1 MEQRKSY
8 DKILKY
14 SVTAKCTEPLHIGSA
29 SGAKEEVLVHPVDDI
44 PFIQATSIAGVF
56 RGYYEQTYGEE
67 KAAELFGHRR
77 FKEKTS
83 NKNTE
88 KDSEHESKIRFT
100 DGKFLNNEKL
110 VLNYGLESAL
120 ISRWELVKKAV
131 MKKQSV
137 NLVIS
142 SIWSI

>member
-77 FKEKTS
+77 FKEKLAIKIQKKTQS
-83 NKNTE
+83 MKV
-88 KDSEHESKIRFT
+88 KFDLQMESF
-100 DGKFLNNEKL
+100 
-110 VLNYGLESAL
+110 
-120 ISRWELVKKAV
+120 
-131 MKKQSV
+131 
-137 NLVIS
+137 
-142 SIWSI
+142 

>member
-1 MEQRKSY
+1 MEE
-8 DKILKY
+8 KISK
-14 SVTAKCTEPLHIGSA
+14 K
-29 SGAKEEVLVHPVDDI
+29 
-44 PFIQATSIAGVF
+44 
-56 RGYYEQTYGEE
+56 

-110 VLNYGLESAL
+110 
-120 ISRWELVKKAV
+120 IFELRPRVSIN
-131 MKKQSV
+131 KQMGT
-137 NLVIS
+137 
-142 SIWSI
+142 WS

>member
-1 MEQRKSY
+1 MEQRKFY

-110 VLNYGLESAL
+110 VF
-120 ISRWELVKKAV
+120 ELRPRVSINKQMGTCEKAV
-131 MKKQSV
+131 MKNKA
-137 NLVIS
+137 
-142 SIWSI
+142 

>member
-83 NKNTE
+83 NKNT
-88 KDSEHESKIRFT
+88 IRINR
-100 DGKFLNNEKL
+100 FLNTCDHSSFL
-110 VLNYGLESAL
+110 LNKSAPL
-120 ISRWELVKKAV
+120 IMKNKGTFMRVIIVKH
-131 MKKQSV
+131 
-137 NLVIS
+137 I
-142 SIWSI
+142 

>member
-56 RGYYEQTYGEE
+56 RGYYEQTYGEGL
-67 KAAELFGHRR
+67 KKKLAI
-77 FKEKTS
+77 KIQKKTQS
-83 NKNTE
+83 MKV
-88 KDSEHESKIRFT
+88 KFDLQMESF
-100 DGKFLNNEKL
+100 
-110 VLNYGLESAL
+110 
-120 ISRWELVKKAV
+120 
-131 MKKQSV
+131 
-137 NLVIS
+137 
-142 SIWSI
+142 